1 MTPPDAGRPHSLSPR
16 GLAILG
22 WVAFLIAGAL
32 FLTLAWDVASRQ
44 PIVDFD
50 VAVSE
55 WLEDHRQAG
64 ATAFLLA
71 VSQVHALAA
80 IGAWSVAFALV
91 LAKLKEWFWI
101 LTLALAVGGG
111 MLLNMAFKVAFER
124 ARPDMD
130 DPLVI
135 LDTFSFPSGHVAAS
149 TVFYGVLAAF
159 LVSRFRRPALRV
171 AFMAG
176 AVTMVGLVALSRVYL
191 GAHYLSD
198 VLAAACSST
207 TWLVLCL
214 ATVHGM
220 VRARMGRIGR

>member
-1 MTPPDAGRPHSLSPR
+1 MMQPDAHRPESLSPR

-22 WVAFLIAGAL
+22 WVAFLVAGTL
-32 FLTLAWDVASRQ
+32 FLALAWDVAARR
-44 PIVDFD
+44 PIVDLD

-64 ATAFLLA
+64 LTAFLLA

-91 LAKLKEWFWI
+91 LAKLREWFWM
-101 LTLALAVGGG
+101 LTLTLAVGGG
-111 MLLNMAFKVAFER
+111 MLLNVAFKVAFER

-149 TVFYGVLAAF
+149 TVFYGVLAAY
-159 LVSRFRRPALRV
+159 LVSRFHRPALRATFIAGAATMVALV
-171 AFMAG
+171 AF
-176 AVTMVGLVALSRVYL
+176 SRVYL